1 MAEPLYVSF
10 LWHMHQPFY
19 KDPVQGEY
27 ILPWTYLH
35 AIKDYYDMPAI
46 VDATPGAR
54 VVFNLVP
61 SLLEQILD
69 YAAGTAV
76 DPFLTRARMA
86 PEELNEDEKLFML
99 ENFFSANRQRMI
111 EPHKRYLE
119 LYCLAGDG
127 APEAGPARLRG
138 MRDQDLLDLQ
148 VWFYLSWTGEA
159 ARRRFPVFQELIR
172 KGKQFTAA
180 DKLLLFETQSALIA
194 EIIPLYKK
202 LHEEG
207 KAELSVTPYFHP
219 ILPLLCDS
227 QIAKIAMPKV
237 NLPGTR
243 FQHSEDARGQV
254 AQGIESFEK
263 IFGFTPA
270 GMWPSEGSVSD
281 ETLCIMAEKGLT
293 WSATDEWVLGQTLP
307 GGLGKE
313 REALYHPYTFQQE
326 RGEIALFFRDHG
338 LSDLISFTYSQW
350 ETERAVADFIGKL
363 KEVRQRSRSSQVVPI
378 IMDGENAWEYFQDNG
393 FPFLSKLYGALA
405 QTPGLKAA
413 TFSEVLQLVPE
424 RQVLGRIHPGSWI
437 NANYGIWIGHPE
449 ENLAWELLARAR
461 AAAVEQSPMVASLLA
476 GEVGGGCGE
485 LGRGRGEQGR
495 GCGEQG
501 RGSGEQGRGS
511 GEQGRGSGEQG
522 RGRGEQGRGRG
533 EQGRGRGEQ
542 GRGRGDQCCEL
553 GDQEDERDDD
563 QGGER
568 DDDQGGERGEYQ
580 AGADC
585 CVGHDCSEETARL
598 VCKSLHAA
606 EGSDWFWWYGDD
618 HFSAHAGSFDLLFRR
633 HLMNVYQLLNL
644 EVPSVLYEPIKKQFP
659 AGFVREPSALITPE
673 ITGIVTDYFEWL
685 AAGLYD
691 LTKQASAMHAAENLL
706 QSFFYGFDRSYFYL
720 RIDGVQSLEK
730 TFQQDDCLSLHLIHG
745 SEFRLDME
753 LGASIEE
760 LRVKGPSGWRP
771 SGIVAEFCIGR
782 IIEARIPLSAL
793 QLTPGDKLFTYFTY
807 TRSRDELGRWPVDIP
822 FLLNYAGPELEF
834 EQETRLT

>member
-46 VDATPGAR
+46 VDATPGVR

-76 DPFLTRARMA
+76 DPFLIKARMA
-86 PEELNEDEKLFML
+86 PADLNEEEKLFIL

-243 FQHSEDARGQV
+243 FQHSDDARSQV

-263 IFGFTPA
+263 IFGFAPA

-281 ETLCIMAEKGLT
+281 ETLSIMADKGLS

-313 REALYHPYTFQQE
+313 REALYHPYSFQQD
-326 RGEIALFFRDHG
+326 GGGIALFFRDHG

-350 ETERAVADFIGKL
+350 ETERAVADFIAKL
-363 KEVRQRSRSSQVVPI
+363 KEVRQRNRSSQVVPI

-449 ENLAWELLARAR
+449 ENLGWELLARAR
-461 AAAVEQSPMVASLLA
+461 AAAVKQSPAVAALLA
-476 GEVGGGCGE
+476 GGVGGNCGDKGGCG
-485 LGRGRGEQGR
+485 
-495 GCGEQG
+495 
-501 RGSGEQGRGS
+501 
-511 GEQGRGSGEQG
+511 
-522 RGRGEQGRGRG
+522 
-533 EQGRGRGEQ
+533 
-542 GRGRGDQCCEL
+542 
-553 GDQEDERDDD
+553 D
-563 QGGER
+563 QGGECG
-568 DDDQGGERGEYQ
+568 DQEGERGDQEGERGDQEGERGDQEGERGDQEGERGDDQ
-580 AGADC
+580 AGGDC
-585 CVGHDCSEETARL
+585 SDDCGHDCSEETARL
-598 VCKSLHAA
+598 VCKSLYAA

-633 HLMNVYQLLNL
+633 HLINVYRLLNL
-644 EVPSVLYEPIKKQFP
+644 EIPSVLYEPIKKQFP
-659 AGFVREPSALITPE
+659 AGFVREPSALITPA

-685 AAGLYD
+685 GAGLYD

-730 TFQQDDCLSLHLIHG
+730 NFQQDDCLSLHLIHG

-771 SGIVAEFCIGR
+771 SGIVAEFSIGR
-782 IIEARIPLSAL
+782 ILEARIPLSAL
-793 QLTPGDKLFTYFTY
+793 QLAPGDKLFTYFTY
-807 TRSRDELGRWPVDIP
+807 TRSRDELGRWPVDTP
-822 FLLNYAGPELEF
+822 FLLNYAGPELESGL
-834 EQETRLT
+834 ETVLT